1 MIFQERGKKICIR
14 GITLILICLIILCF
28 AEYSKIYTI
37 IEFLPQP
44 PPNYEEVFKTIPGV
58 STYKWELENTKKLEH
73 IYSTLCKT
81 KVKKKSVSESYL
93 TQYLRYSVRLYYDDG
108 EIYDIVYYPDVNF
121 IAVYHNLDR
130 VIVARVMDE
139 NLQQIFSN
147 ST

>member
-1 MIFQERGKKICIR
+1 MNF
-14 GITLILICLIILCF
+14 F
-28 AEYSKIYTI
+28 HN
-37 IEFLPQP
+37 P
-44 PPNYEEVFKTIPGV
+44 PPNYEEVFKTSPGV